1 MDPNGEEAV
10 VSSSYSST
18 KLTRKLPAWAS
29 SSDQQAELKGK
40 AHKRGPEIDA
50 DGDEEDG
57 QNADEQKRVV
67 PLTKT
72 TRKSP
77 VGDDTG
83 ETKRGTSNNKI
94 GSSQAAKKNS
104 EVGGGARSGP
114 RHHCAK
120 EMEKEETVNNAV
132 RNAQPGSKPAAPL
145 QDFSKLL
152 EGVVFAISGM
162 VNPARSNLR
171 EQAIEMGARYKPD
184 WTSDC
189 TLLVCAFPNTPKF
202 KQVTADG
209 GTIVSKDWIP
219 ECHRQR
225 KLIDIDRYLL
235 NEGRPWRHSSLAQ
248 VAQTV
253 NIDDKKSGKETSCG
267 SYGDIQQLVYQD
279 LMSSISWLQQQEEK
293 PTPEDLEAIAAQG
306 ILICLED
313 TIKGLQETSGV
324 TKIVKDWGF
333 VPHAVKKLAALEECG
348 GSGKYNVVKE
358 AERLHGI
365 YAEELKKLSARS
377 RASKRADE
385 KKESEKE
392 EQEAVKD
399 DDVDDDATE
408 VMSDEDSGE
417 AVEQDDR
424 RP

>member
-1 MDPNGEEAV
+1 MDPNEEEAV

-57 QNADEQKRVV
+57 QDADEQKRVV

-83 ETKRGTSNNKI
+83 ETKKGTSNNKL
-94 GSSQAAKKNS
+94 GSSQVAKKNS

-114 RHHCAK
+114 RHGCAK
-120 EMEKEETVNNAV
+120 EMEKEETGNNAV

-219 ECHRQR
+219 ECHRRR

-267 SYGDIQQLVYQD
+267 SYGDIQQWVYQD

-324 TKIVKDWGF
+324 TNIVKDWGF
-333 VPHAVKKLAALEECG
+333 VPHAVKKLAALEEGG

-385 KKESEKE
+385 KKESKKE
-392 EQEAVKD
+392 EQGAVKE

-408 VMSDEDSGE
+408 VMSDEDLGE

>member
-1 MDPNGEEAV
+1 MV
-10 VSSSYSST
+10 
-18 KLTRKLPAWAS
+18 
-29 SSDQQAELKGK
+29 DQ
-40 AHKRGPEIDA
+40 
-50 DGDEEDG
+50 
-57 QNADEQKRVV
+57 
-67 PLTKT
+67 
-72 TRKSP
+72 
-77 VGDDTG
+77 
-83 ETKRGTSNNKI
+83 
-94 GSSQAAKKNS
+94 
-104 EVGGGARSGP
+104 
-114 RHHCAK
+114 
-120 EMEKEETVNNAV
+120 
-132 RNAQPGSKPAAPL
+132 
-145 QDFSKLL
+145 

-293 PTPEDLEAIAAQG
+293 PMPEDLEAIAAQG

-313 TIKGLQETSGV
+313 TIKGLQETSV
-324 TKIVKDWGF
+324 CF
-333 VPHAVKKLAALEECG
+333 
-348 GSGKYNVVKE
+348 
-358 AERLHGI
+358 
-365 YAEELKKLSARS
+365 
-377 RASKRADE
+377 
-385 KKESEKE
+385 
-392 EQEAVKD
+392 
-399 DDVDDDATE
+399 
-408 VMSDEDSGE
+408 
-417 AVEQDDR
+417 
-424 RP
+424 

>member
-1 MDPNGEEAV
+1 MAWQ
-10 VSSSYSST
+10 ST
-18 KLTRKLPAWAS
+18 LTNIFTALN
-29 SSDQQAELKGK
+29 
-40 AHKRGPEIDA
+40 I
-50 DGDEEDG
+50 
-57 QNADEQKRVV
+57 
-67 PLTKT
+67 
-72 TRKSP
+72 KSCS
-77 VGDDTG
+77 V
-83 ETKRGTSNNKI
+83 
-94 GSSQAAKKNS
+94 A
-104 EVGGGARSGP
+104 
-114 RHHCAK
+114 
-120 EMEKEETVNNAV
+120 TVQLRLN
-132 RNAQPGSKPAAPL
+132 PMAPL
-145 QDFSKLL
+145 AILL
-152 EGVVFAISGM
+152 
-162 VNPARSNLR
+162 
-171 EQAIEMGARYKPD
+171 
-184 WTSDC
+184 C
-189 TLLVCAFPNTPKF
+189 
-202 KQVTADG
+202 
-209 GTIVSKDWIP
+209 
-219 ECHRQR
+219 
-225 KLIDIDRYLL
+225 RYLL

-267 SYGDIQQLVYQD
+267 SYGDIQQWVYQD

-324 TKIVKDWGF
+324 AKIVKDWGF

-377 RASKRADE
+377 RASKRADV

-392 EQEAVKD
+392 EQGAVKE

-408 VMSDEDSGE
+408 VMSDEDLGE